1 MQAYG
6 GSQFHL
12 QLYIDIYSNDDII
25 IKKKMILRVCDPLRA
40 DTNGSINIGRYG
52 NKELRRTGTVKH
64 NSTNKSFMC

>member
-25 IKKKMILRVCDPLRA
+25 IKKENDID
-40 DTNGSINIGRYG
+40 N
-52 NKELRRTGTVKH
+52 
-64 NSTNKSFMC
+64 